1 MSLFRMEVTLNIKP
15 ISINQAFQGRR
26 FKTPVYKSFEKEM
39 LLKMPSLILPKSPF
53 KLTITYGFSNI
64 LCDLDNPTKL
74 VTDIMQ
80 KKYMFNDRDIYEMV
94 LYKKIV
100 KKGMEYITYKL
111 ESI

>member
-1 MSLFRMEVTLNIKP
+1 MEATIQIKP

-26 FKTPVYKSFEKEM
+26 FKTPIYKAFEKEM
-39 LLKMPSLILPKSPF
+39 LLRMPSLILPKSPL
-53 KLTITYGFSNI
+53 KLTITYGFSNS
-64 LCDLDNPTKL
+64 LSDLDNPTKL

-100 KKGMEYITYKL
+100 KKGFEYISYKL
-111 ESI
+111 ESL

>member
-1 MSLFRMEVTLNIKP
+1 MQATINIKP

-26 FKTPVYKSFEKEM
+26 FKTPTYKAFEKEM
-39 LLKMPSLILPKSPF
+39 LLKMPSLILPKSPLR
-53 KLTITYGFSNI
+53 LTITYGFSNI

-74 VTDIMQ
+74 VADIMQ
-80 KKYMFNDRDIYEMV
+80 KKYGFNDRDIYEMF

-100 KKGMEYITYKL
+100 KKGFEYITYKL